1 MKKIFIILTLFLTTH
16 HLTSNQSDAT
26 VAEGQTWQLI
36 KKSNKLEHHNSK
48 VLYFFS
54 VDALYTHY
62 GRRGGEV
69 AVIDTR
75 NLVRINK
82 GDRIEIIK
90 PRHQGNILE
99 VKLLDGF
106 EKNRNYYVITDDLH
120 DDYVVIE
127 NQNEA

>member
-1 MKKIFIILTLFLTTH
+1 MNKIVLTLTFFLSTY
-16 HLTSNQSDAT
+16 HLTAHSNDT
-26 VAEGQTWQLI
+26 TITEGQTWQLI
-36 KKSNKLEHHNSK
+36 KKSNKLERHNSK

-75 NLVRINK
+75 NLVRLNK
-82 GDRIEIIK
+82 GDRIQIIK
-90 PRHQGNILE
+90 SRHQGNVLE

-106 EKNRNYYVITDDLH
+106 EKNRNFYVITDDLY
-120 DDYVVIE
+120 DDYHVMG